1 VFDALH
7 AYFSAEIPKQTV
19 TNDSRYSYSYY
30 ITIYLPM
37 KSSLVILLFFC
48 FGIHSVVAQTATISG
63 YIEDAQSGE
72 KLIGANIIDLTS
84 GDGTITNTYG
94 FYSLTL
100 PHGSVELALT
110 YIGYQPG
117 KVDFLLTADTTI
129 DIALSQSLELDEVV
143 ITADQAE
150 KIEER
155 SQMSSIDIPIAQI
168 KKVPALLG
176 ETDVLKA
183 LQLLPGVQ
191 SGGEGQSGLYVRGGS
206 PDQNLILL
214 DGVPVYNASHLFGFF
229 SVFNADAIKD
239 VKLIKGGFPARY
251 GGRLSSVL
259 EINMKE
265 GNTQELHGSASIGLV
280 ASKLMIE
287 GPIVKDKT
295 SFIVS
300 GRRTYID
307 FLTRPLVQSSN
318 REEGKEGDQGY
329 YFYDVNAKLNHKFS
343 DRDRLYLSFYGGTDR
358 FFFEE
363 KEEFANIRDLSEN
376 NFSWGN
382 TTLALRWNHVWS
394 PKLFSNTTATYS
406 RYLLNFGVL
415 EGNTDLLTNNR
426 DQISLDYGSGIED
439 FAAKIDFDYV
449 PNPDHFI
456 RFGLSAIH
464 HEFNPGV
471 FMLQQLV
478 DVDDYEFTSE
488 VDQDQIKAQELAAY
502 IEDDFELTDNLKVN
516 AGIHMSS
523 FIVEGEVYNS
533 IQPRLGARYL
543 LPRGYSVKG
552 SFATMRQYIQL
563 LAFEGVGLPTD
574 LWLPTTKRVKPQD
587 SWQAAIGIAKTLGK
601 DYEFS
606 LEGYYKSMTNLLSY
620 AEGEGL
626 FDITDWQDRVIQGD
640 GRAYGAEIF
649 IQKKTGRLSG
659 WLGYTL
665 AWSKR
670 QFDELNFGNEFPY
683 RYDRRHDLSIVA
695 NYELKPSINISG
707 TWIYGTGNAITLAN
721 SQYTTRYGTLSNV
734 RAEYFTERNN
744 YRMRAYHRLDVGIN
758 FVKKRPSH
766 TRTWSFGAYNTYANQ
781 NPFFVYTDTE
791 YDTPSGDPELVLKQ
805 VSLFPMIPYV
815 TYKIDF

>member
-1 VFDALH
+1 MKHSLLIITLLLVH
-7 AYFSAEIPKQTV
+7 ISGIGQT
-19 TNDSRYSYSYY
+19 S
-30 ITIYLPM
+30 
-37 KSSLVILLFFC
+37 
-48 FGIHSVVAQTATISG
+48 TISG
-63 YIEDAQSGE
+63 YIEDAAAGE
-72 KLIGANIIDLTS
+72 KLIGANIIDLYS
-84 GDGTITNTYG
+84 GEGTITNTYG
-94 FYSLTL
+94 YYSLTL
-100 PHGSVELALT
+100 PKDSVKLAIT

-117 KVDFLLTADTTI
+117 TVLFNLNRDTVL
-129 DIALSQSLELDEVV
+129 DIALSQSLQLEEVV

-150 KIEER
+150 TIEEQ

-239 VKLIKGGFPARY
+239 VKLVKGGFPARY

-280 ASKLMIE
+280 ASKLTLE

-307 FLTRPLVQSSN
+307 VLTRPFINSAN
-318 REEGKEGDQGY
+318 RDRGIEGDQGY
-329 YFYDVNAKLNHKFS
+329 YFYDLNAKVNHRFS
-343 DRDRLYLSFYGGTDR
+343 AKDRLYLSFYGGTDR
-358 FFFEE
+358 FFFREE
-363 KEEFANIRDLSEN
+363 ENDFGYLQRSEN

-382 TTLALRWNHVWS
+382 TTTALRWNHVWT

-406 RYLLNFGVL
+406 RYKLNFGVL
-415 EGNTDLLTNNR
+415 EGETEIATDLR

-439 FAAKIDFDYV
+439 YAAKIDFDYV
-449 PNPDHFI
+449 PNPQHFI
-456 RFGLSAIH
+456 RFGISSIH
-464 HEFNPGV
+464 HDFNPGL
-471 FMLQQLV
+471 FQLEQIV
-478 DVDDYEFTSE
+478 DEDDYTFASSIK
-488 VDQDQIKAQELAAY
+488 QDQIRAMEMAAY
-502 IEDDFELTDNLKVN
+502 VEDDFELTDLFKIN
-516 AGIHMSS
+516 AGLHYST
-523 FIVEGEVYNS
+523 FIVDGKSYHS
-533 IQPRLGARYL
+533 LQPRLGARYL
-543 LPRGYSVKG
+543 LPQGLSIKG
-552 SFATMRQYIQL
+552 SFSTMRQYIQL
-563 LAFEGVGLPTD
+563 LAFEGIGLPTD
-574 LWLPTTKRVKPQD
+574 LWLPTTERVQPQD
-587 SWQAAIGIAKTLGK
+587 AWQAALGVAKTYGK
-601 DYEFS
+601 NYEVS
-606 LEGYYKSMTNLLSY
+606 VEAYYKKMTNLLSY

-626 FDITDWQDRVIQGD
+626 FDVSDWQDRVIQGD
-640 GRAYGAEIF
+640 GRAFGAELF
-649 IQKKTGRLSG
+649 VQKKTGRLSG

-665 AWSKR
+665 AWSLR

-721 SQYTTRYGTLSNV
+721 SQYITRYGNTSTV

-744 YRMRAYHRLDVGIN
+744 YRMRSYHRLDVGIN
-758 FVKKRPSH
+758 FVKKRTSH

-781 NPFFVYTDTE
+781 NPFFVYTDTD
-791 YDTPSGDPELVLKQ
+791 YNGLTGDDELVLKQ
-805 VSLFPMIPYV
+805 VSLFPIIPYV